1 MLPGC
6 TECNGRDLTK
16 EDTRAVWLSLPY
28 FALMDLESMNRYV
41 SSTSTLHPIRTL
53 TQTQY
58 DDESTRDHDI
68 DQVLKLWEEQRAGE
82 LLHVP
87 QVWCLILGTE
97 MIITCAHDSFTRY
110 IRVRSSRQPYKFRLV
125 KVIDP
130 YKRQFFFPIAD
141 CSTFFELKQMITERC
156 LGEECIKSVDDCLLL
171 LEGKERLSVEL
182 WTETIRSRNS
192 LIIMVCVIEKGN
204 EEIESLS
211 ITSVMDRNA
220 ALHNNNE
227 TSNTESERVTMI
239 SEKGAQGRVMAIDL
253 DSTLPCANE
262 YASPEQ
268 QSSKKVVVLPL
279 PQKETPKT
287 AKCGPTPDLLLS
299 RDQAKLH
306 LENACKSVSFTA
318 AGPYSIVLEIF
329 GNLFAANVAANLDI
343 VTWYAKRASGVKYKI
358 YHKTPR
364 RRLLGE
370 IQLIQEEMSTVI
382 TILVQ
387 QRDCIGQYA
396 LICDPNNFRT
406 SNPARSQQYE
416 LEMILLSSR
425 QVELDTLIE
434 RMEQQLQNLTTLE
447 QRARH
452 RIEVREED
460 NRKTIFVL
468 TVIAAIFLPLS
479 FITSYLGMNTAD
491 IRDMDKSQTIFWIV
505 SVPTTVVVLVLAL
518 LAANKGD
525 VVGEWLLKRESRRK
539 KQKFAKKQL
548 KILNDKS

>member
-1 MLPGC
+1 MWP
-6 TECNGRDLTK
+6 RI
-16 EDTRAVWLSLPY
+16 WISLHGMRN
-28 FALMDLESMNRYV
+28 ALLGWYV
-41 SSTSTLHPIRTL
+41 SAEAPGSTA
-53 TQTQY
+53 Q
-58 DDESTRDHDI
+58 
-68 DQVLKLWEEQRAGE
+68 E
-82 LLHVP
+82 L
-87 QVWCLILGTE
+87 
-97 MIITCAHDSFTRY
+97 
-110 IRVRSSRQPYKFRLV
+110 
-125 KVIDP
+125 
-130 YKRQFFFPIAD
+130 
-141 CSTFFELKQMITERC
+141 
-156 LGEECIKSVDDCLLL
+156 
-171 LEGKERLSVEL
+171 
-182 WTETIRSRNS
+182 
-192 LIIMVCVIEKGN
+192 IEN
-204 EEIESLS
+204 L
-211 ITSVMDRNA
+211 
-220 ALHNNNE
+220 
-227 TSNTESERVTMI
+227 
-239 SEKGAQGRVMAIDL
+239 AQ
-253 DSTLPCANE
+253 
-262 YASPEQ
+262 
-268 QSSKKVVVLPL
+268 
-279 PQKETPKT
+279 
-287 AKCGPTPDLLLS
+287 
-299 RDQAKLH
+299 
-306 LENACKSVSFTA
+306 
-318 AGPYSIVLEIF
+318 
-329 GNLFAANVAANLDI
+329 
-343 VTWYAKRASGVKYKI
+343 KYKI